1 MTESP
6 FVIPRTLAIRILHE
20 AQIAQPE
27 PICGLVGARGGEPRS
42 FVRGNDADVTA
53 RGETV
58 WARLWS
64 NPTAPAVPEAKDL
77 VGGGLFLVVSLNTKG
92 VLEMRAWELRDG
104 APHEHVL
111 TIRE

>member
-1 MTESP
+1 MTETP

-20 AQIAQPE
+20 AQIAQPD
-27 PICGLVGARGGEPRS
+27 PICGLVGARGGEPCS
-42 FVRGNDADVTA
+42 FVRGSDADVIA

-64 NPTAPAVPEAKDL
+64 NPTAPAVPEAKEL
-77 VGGGLFLVVSLNTKG
+77 AGGGLFLVVSLNTKG

-104 APHEHVL
+104 APAERVL